1 MEKIEPK
8 SIYIVSTP
16 IGNLEDI
23 SFRAIHILKH
33 VNLILCEDTRVSK
46 TLFRYYDIQTPYQ
59 SYHEHT
65 SQNET
70 LQIIEKIISGQSV
83 AVISDAGTP
92 LISDPG
98 YELIQLASEYDI
110 RLIPIGGASA
120 VLNALVASKLP
131 PYPFYFGGFFPKK
144 ESKQQELLIQIK
156 SLEATIVFYE
166 APTRI
171 KKSLNKM
178 YQILGAR
185 KLTLAR
191 ELTKKFET
199 IYYGDLE
206 DIEAMNIQEK
216 GEYVILIHGIKYDE
230 KPLDQEVFH
239 QYKTLLKEGFK
250 KNEAMK
256 KIATDYKQS
265 KNTVYA
271 FLKTKGDQH
280 AK

>member
-23 SFRAIHILKH
+23 SFRAIHILKQ
-33 VNLILCEDTRVSK
+33 VDLILCEDTRVSK

-65 SQNET
+65 SQAET
-70 LQIIEKIISGQSV
+70 QLIIDKITSGQSV
-83 AVISDAGTP
+83 AIISDAGTP

-98 YELIQLASEYDI
+98 YELIQLASENDI

-144 ESKQQELLIQIK
+144 ESKQQDMLQHIK
-156 SLEATIVFYE
+156 SLEATIIFYE
-166 APTRI
+166 SPTRI
-171 KKSLNKM
+171 KKTLKIM

-185 KLTLAR
+185 SVTLAR

-199 IYYGDLE
+199 FYYGNLE
-206 DIEAMNIQEK
+206 DTEAMNIQEK
-216 GEYVILIHGIKYDE
+216 GEYVILIHGVKYDE

-239 QYKTLLKEGFK
+239 KYEKLLKEGFN

-256 KIATDYKQS
+256 MIAHEYKQS

-271 FLKTKGDQH
+271 FLKTKGDNH

>member
-1 MEKIEPK
+1 MEKIEAK

-70 LQIIEKIISGQSV
+70 QQIIEKIISGQSV
-83 AVISDAGTP
+83 AIISDAGTP

-98 YELIQLASEYDI
+98 YKLIQLASEYDI

-144 ESKQQELLIQIK
+144 ESKQKDILMHIK
-156 SLEATIVFYE
+156 FLEATIVFYE

-171 KKSLNKM
+171 KKTLYIM

-185 KLTLAR
+185 QVTLAR

-199 IYYGDLE
+199 FYYGNLE

-216 GEYVILIHGIKYDE
+216 GEYVILIHGEKHDE

-239 QYKTLLKEGFK
+239 QYETLLKEGFK

-256 KIATDYKQS
+256 KIANDYNQS
-265 KNTVYA
+265 RNTVYA